1 MHYFWIDIV
10 LHWSCYLDYCWWIIQ
25 NSSFILHKKLSCHET
40 TRNSILGNTKP
51 RIDNNSKMT
60 NYGDDCGDD
69 DKLCCYWW
77 LWVQTMKMTVMMMT
91 SFVVIDDYK
100 MMTTMKMIV
109 ILRLSY
115 FVIDYYKLM
124 TIWQTM
130 IMIVI
135 ADVELLCW
143 WWQWWPT
150 MKTRRTVP
158 GQIVI
163 NVFSTNLLK
172 RKIRLNDN
180 AKKKLKPE
188 YLKWTRWNLNII
200 LIKRAVITFIII
212 STNKQDFPQTPS
224 IISQTTF

>member
-60 NYGDDCGDD
+60 NYGDDCGND

-100 MMTTMKMIV
+100 MMTTMTNHE
-109 ILRLSY
+109 
-115 FVIDYYKLM
+115 D
-124 TIWQTM
+124 
-130 IMIVI
+130 
-135 ADVELLCW
+135 DCDPEVELFCYWLLQVDDNMANDDNDSDCW
-143 WWQWWPT
+143 CRAIVLMMT
-150 MKTRRTVP
+150 MM
-158 GQIVI
+158 
-163 NVFSTNLLK
+163 TNHE
-172 RKIRLNDN
+172 D
-180 AKKKLKPE
+180 
-188 YLKWTRWNLNII
+188 
-200 LIKRAVITFIII
+200 
-212 STNKQDFPQTPS
+212 
-224 IISQTTF
+224 